1 MKISYRLSRLVTA
14 SVAQDVA
21 IGTSETVLV
30 ERDVYV
36 EGSTLM
42 VAVFNAVYCNSSA
55 LGRADLILK
64 ILAGTEVIGGT
75 IAYVPNTSIDEHITV
90 TGIKHFTDS
99 ATVTVRVT
107 ARDPGGLNMPV
118 KAGSTLSILL
128 IPL

>member
-1 MKISYRLSRLVTA
+1 MKISSRLPRLVTA
-14 SVAQDVA
+14 SVAKDVA

-36 EGSTLM
+36 EGNTLM
-42 VAVFNAVYCNSSA
+42 VAVFRAVYCNSSI
-55 LGRADLILK
+55 LGRADLILRV
-64 ILAGTEVIGGT
+64 LAGTEVIGGT
-75 IAYVPNTSIDEHITV
+75 VARVPNTSVDEYITV
-90 TGIKHFTDS
+90 TGIKHFTAS
-99 ATVTVRVT
+99 TTVTVRVT